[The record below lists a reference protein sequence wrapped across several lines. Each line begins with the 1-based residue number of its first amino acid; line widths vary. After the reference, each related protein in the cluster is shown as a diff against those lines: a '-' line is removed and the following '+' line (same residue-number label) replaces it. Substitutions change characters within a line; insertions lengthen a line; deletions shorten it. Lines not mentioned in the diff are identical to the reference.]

1 MAITFEKT
9 PLEWNNAGAE
19 PSTDLKTNG
28 FVAGYKPAADTF
40 NYQINNSSAC
50 LTELQTKLSGVD
62 DDVTTLEGT
71 VSELDQNAIRGIR
84 GKGTLI
90 TPMSD
95 KTVNITAASVGAA
108 ASSHNHSA
116 SNITSG
122 TLPIERGGTGGT
134 TASAARTSL
143 GFSTATS
150 LYSNSSGTHSTITLS
165 DDISNYDSIGIYC
178 FWESK
183 DIYSARYYEFLGS
196 PSTES
201 LYNVRP
207 AIRTSSEGDA
217 GNGVVLSGYKIT
229 LNSNSITFATYTT
242 NKSIYITSD
251 SSTGSSEFY
260 GRYLTNQIPY
270 ITKVVGYKY

>member
-28 FVAGYKPAADTF
+28 FVPGYKPAADTF

-71 VSELDQNAIRGIR
+71 VSELDQNAVRGIR

-122 TLPIERGGTGGT
+122 TLPIARGGTGGA

-143 GFSTATS
+143 GFSTSTS
-150 LYSNSSGTHSTITLS
+150 LYTNLNGTFSTITLS
-165 DDISNYDSIGIYC
+165 ESISNYDAIGIYY
-178 FWESK
+178 FWLNSSTSTSNYIQILPSYGK
-183 DIYSARYYEFLGS
+183 SSLARIEP
-196 PSTES
+196 PS
-201 LYNVRP
+201 N
-207 AIRTSSEGDA
+207 GD
-217 GNGVVLSGYKIT
+217 GVVIAGYAIT
-229 LNSNSITFATYTT
+229 ASKNTITFASYNAYKNVYVT
-242 NKSIYITSD
+242 NW
-251 SSTGSSEFY
+251 GSGLNTDNFH
-260 GRYLTNQIPY
+260 GNYLVHHPK
-270 ITKVVGYKY
+270 ITKVVGYKF

>member
-19 PSTDLKTNG
+19 PSADLKTNG

-71 VSELDQNAIRGIR
+71 VSELDQNAIRGVR

-122 TLPIERGGTGGT
+122 TLPIARGGTGAT
-134 TASAARTSL
+134 TSAQALKNL
-143 GFSTATS
+143 GVNVPTV
-150 LYSNSSGTHSTITLS
+150 LYENYSGSAGTITLS
-165 DDISNYDSIGIYC
+165 SPITNFNTLGVYAKNRGSDHSAALYNEIRPGYTTVMSLAATTATNTNYDATVWFCAVMNFSGTTL
-178 FWESK
+178 K
-183 DIYSARYYEFLGS
+183 FLKNFAS
-196 PSTES
+196 S
-201 LYNVRP
+201 YD
-207 AIRTSSEGDA
+207 RTG
-217 GNGVVLSGYKIT
+217 GY
-229 LNSNSITFATYTT
+229 NSNS
-242 NKSIYITSD
+242 SD
-251 SSTGSSEFY
+251 GFKIL
-260 GRYLTNQIPY
+260 R
-270 ITKVVGYKY
+270 VVGYKY

>member
-71 VSELDQNAIRGIR
+71 VSELDQNAIRGVR

-116 SNITSG
+116 DNITSG
-122 TLPIERGGTGGT
+122 TLPIARGGTGGA
-134 TASAARTSL
+134 TASAARANL
-143 GFSTATS
+143 DVLHATQ
-150 LYSNSSGTHSTITLS
+150 LYSNNSATTGTITLS
-165 DDISNYDSIGIYC
+165 DTVTNYSFLEIYFRNKGVYSIRIVPK
-178 FWESK
+178 K
-183 DIYSARYYEFLGS
+183 DVS
-196 PSTES
+196 
-201 LYNVRP
+201 
-207 AIRTSSEGDA
+207 
-217 GNGVVLSGYKIT
+217 VLSSAIIGGGNSAADAT
-229 LNSNSITFATYTT
+229 LSFYAAIVNISGTTITFSPYHSGFMKGSEQNTYY
-242 NKSIYITSD
+242 NTS
-251 SSTGSSEFY
+251 TPGIM
-260 GRYLTNQIPY
+260 RI
-270 ITKVVGYKY
+270 VGYKY

>member
-71 VSELDQNAIRGIR
+71 VSELDQNAIRGVR

-108 ASSHNHSA
+108 ASSHNHTA
-116 SNITSG
+116 DNITSG
-122 TLPIERGGTGGT
+122 TLPIARGGTGGA
-134 TASAARTSL
+134 TASAARTNL
-143 GFSTATS
+143 EVMKAYT
-150 LYSNSSGTHSTITLS
+150 LYENSSGTQSTITLS
-165 DDISNYDSIGIYC
+165 DSSANYEYIEIY
-178 FWESK
+178 FK
-183 DIYSARYYEFLGS
+183 DNTECYEFSKVYNPNGVAIPLNTIK
-196 PSTES
+196 PSSTCDRVWIKPSVISINGNIITFTVES
-201 LYNVRP
+201 CQLT
-207 AIRTSSEGDA
+207 IRTSTITIDIA
-217 GNGVVLSGYKIT
+217 PNIWICKI
-229 LNSNSITFATYTT
+229 
-242 NKSIYITSD
+242 
-251 SSTGSSEFY
+251 
-260 GRYLTNQIPY
+260 
-270 ITKVVGYKY
+270 VGYK

>member
-28 FVAGYKPAADTF
+28 FAPGYKPAADTF

-71 VSELDQNAIRGIR
+71 VSELDQNAIRGVR

-108 ASSHNHSA
+108 ASSHTHSA

-122 TLPIERGGTGGT
+122 TLPIARGGTGGA

-143 GFSTATS
+143 GFATSTS
-150 LYSNSSGTHSTITLS
+150 LYTNLNGTFSTITLS
-165 DDISNYDSIGIYC
+165 ESISNYDAIGIYY
-178 FWESK
+178 FWESSSSNGNNYIQILPSFGK
-183 DIYSARYYEFLGS
+183 LTLSWITPPEDGNGISISSYQITVSGNTITFYSY
-196 PSTES
+196 S
-201 LYNVRP
+201 LYKN
-207 AIRTSSEGDA
+207 
-217 GNGVVLSGYKIT
+217 
-229 LNSNSITFATYTT
+229 
-242 NKSIYITSD
+242 IYITA
-251 SSTGSSEFY
+251 SSTSQTDNFFSGNY
-260 GRYLTNQIPY
+260 MLNTPY
-270 ITKVVGYKY
+270 ITKVVGYKF

>member
-95 KTVNITAASVGAA
+95 QTVNITAASIGAA

-122 TLPIERGGTGGT
+122 TLPIARGGTGGT
-134 TASAARTSL
+134 TVVQAL
-143 GFSTATS
+143 NN
-150 LYSNSSGTHSTITLS
+150 LYIAPTVLYNNSSGSYGTITLS
-165 DDISNYDSIGIYC
+165 SSIDNFTRIGVYAKNRNSDKLNTVYNEIYVTSQIK
-178 FWESK
+178 FMSL
-183 DIYSARYYEFLGS
+183 SA
-196 PSTES
+196 
-201 LYNVRP
+201 
-207 AIRTSSEGDA
+207 SSETDSTHNCTVWRTAVINFSGTTLTFSTNFASSYHETA
-217 GNGVVLSGYKIT
+217 GY
-229 LNSNSITFATYTT
+229 NSNS
-242 NKSIYITSD
+242 SD
-251 SSTGSSEFY
+251 GFKIL
-260 GRYLTNQIPY
+260 R
-270 ITKVVGYKY
+270 VVGYKY